1 MKKSVLSLV
10 SIMALSGLAYAGGDM
25 TTAVEPVIEIPE
37 VVEDVSGFYI
47 GLGFGEVSVNDDYS
61 SEEIGAT
68 TMTLQAGYQ
77 YNAYLAVEGRYAFNL
92 GSVDYDAG
100 IFTGLDVDFD
110 GDVYSWGI
118 YAKPMYSFDSLTLYG
133 LLGYGEIIL
142 EDLDGGDSTE
152 GGFQWG
158 AGVSYAF
165 TEEISLFVDY
175 VMLYDDKGF
184 DNRAVNE
191 DIDADT
197 WTVGVSY
204 KF

>member
-1 MKKSVLSLV
+1 MKKSALSFM
-10 SIMALSGLAYAGGDM
+10 SIMALSGLVYAGGDM
-25 TTAVEPVIEIPE
+25 TSVVEPVVEVPEII
-37 VVEDVSGFYI
+37 EDVSGYYV
-47 GLGFGEVSVNDDYS
+47 GLGFGEVSIKDDHT
-61 SEEIGAT
+61 SEEISAT

-100 IFTGLDVDFD
+100 IFTGLGADFD

-118 YAKPMYSFDSLTLYG
+118 YAKPMYTFDNLTLYG
-133 LLGYGEIIL
+133 LLGYGGVIL
-142 EDLDGGDSTE
+142 EDLDGGDSKE
-152 GGFQWG
+152 DGFQWG
-158 AGVSYAF
+158 AGASYAF
-165 TEEISLFVDY
+165 TEELSLFVDY
-175 VMLYDDKGF
+175 VMLYNDKGF

-197 WTVGVSY
+197 WTVGISY

>member
-25 TTAVEPVIEIPE
+25 IKVVEPVVEIPE
-37 VVEDVSGFYI
+37 IIEDVSGYYV
-47 GLGFGEVSVNDDYS
+47 GLGFGEVNVNDDQT
-61 SEEIGAT
+61 SEEISAT

-92 GSVDYDAG
+92 GSADYDAG
-100 IFTGLDVDFD
+100 IFAGLGADFD

-152 GGFQWG
+152 DGFQWG
-158 AGVSYAF
+158 VGASYAV
-165 TEEISLFVDY
+165 TEEVSMFVDY
-175 VMLYDDKGF
+175 VVLYDDKGF
-184 DNRAVNE
+184 DNRAVND

-197 WTVGVSY
+197 WTVGISY